1 MIYGLG
7 SRAFD
12 EGADAETERADVV
25 DIINLENGE
34 VLVVACQNTAYFVE
48 DEGIGS
54 ATETGQFDHVQTGI
68 VGVAYHVSSLE
79 DTVGVRPLAERVD
92 LAIDRLS
99 TMCRYVL
106 GDDVNA
112 HVSDRIG
119 YLMLYQWVD
128 MIRTCGKKN
137 DHAAFVLRSGQHF
150 VIAALECIKVVL
162 LHSDSLRDSVLG
174 GGFVDS

>member
-1 MIYGLG
+1 MG

-12 EGADAETERADVV
+12 EGADAEAEGTDVIHIV
-25 DIINLENGE
+25 DFEDGE
-34 VLVVACQNTAYFVE
+34 VLVVAIEDSAYFVE
-48 DEGIGS
+48 DESVRS

-68 VGVAYHVSSLE
+68 GGVADHVSSLE

-99 TMCRYVL
+99 AMCRYVL

-112 HVSDRIG
+112 HVSDGIG
-119 YLMLYQWVD
+119 YLMLDERVD

-137 DHAAFVLRSGQHF
+137 DHAAFGLCGFKHF
-150 VIAALECIKVVL
+150 VIAALEGIEVVL
-162 LHSDSLRDSVLG
+162 LHFDSLRDGVLSG
-174 GGFVDS
+174 LFVDT